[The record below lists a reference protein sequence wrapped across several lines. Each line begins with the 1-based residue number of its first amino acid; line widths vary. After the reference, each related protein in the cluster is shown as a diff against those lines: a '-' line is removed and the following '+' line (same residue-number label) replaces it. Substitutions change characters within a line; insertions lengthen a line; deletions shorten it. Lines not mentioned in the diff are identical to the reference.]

1 VIKVVLDFWVI
12 KIVFNFSVLKVEII
26 FEISINF
33 KETAELKLQLSFEL
47 TVGLV
52 FSSEF
57 SLVCDFKVLVNLK
70 LVSVLDLFSSNL
82 ELTFEFILIKVLE
95 FKANLGLVGNF
106 EFVMTA
112 VRSVCIGAERLST
125 ESAMIET
132 VFTVRGSEALE
143 ATEAGG
149 FVGVDSNVL
158 VDSTVAGIV
167 G

>member
-112 VRSVCIGAERLST
+112 VRSVCIGAE
-125 ESAMIET
+125 
-132 VFTVRGSEALE
+132 
-143 ATEAGG
+143 
-149 FVGVDSNVL
+149 
-158 VDSTVAGIV
+158 
-167 G
+167 